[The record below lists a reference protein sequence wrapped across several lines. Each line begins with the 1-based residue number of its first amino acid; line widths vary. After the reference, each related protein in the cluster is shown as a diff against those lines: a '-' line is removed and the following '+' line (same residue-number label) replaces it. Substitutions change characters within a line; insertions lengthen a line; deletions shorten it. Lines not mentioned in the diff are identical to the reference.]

1 MDVVNTQL
9 EGVAYLVLSVLLLKN
24 LALGDSLLY
33 PGFSLET
40 PDGYLNGASSM
51 VSAGCA

>member
-9 EGVAYLVLSVLLLKN
+9 GGVAYLVLSALLLEN
-24 LALGDSLLY
+24 LALGDTLLY

-40 PDGYLNGASSM
+40 PDGCLNEAFPM
-51 VSAGCA
+51 VSAGCS

>member
-9 EGVAYLVLSVLLLKN
+9 GGVAYLVLFVLLLEN
-24 LALGDSLLY
+24 LALGDALLY

-40 PDGYLNGASSM
+40 PDGCLNGAFPV
-51 VSAGCA
+51 VSAGCS